1 MIEKAIEKINDEMK
15 SGDHMV
21 VTLGKYVKSE
31 LLTSDTNAVK
41 ILAPNTDLE
50 TFVERLRSVA
60 SDMNKSKSDDSA
72 AGFSKKI
79 ISIIKGI
86 KPEEAEE
93 SAEIGTLF
101 LGTAKEQGKGSVCL
115 SAELVIPLL
124 HIYYGIS
131 SKMVPEAEAKPKRS
145 GFRAVSL
152 D

>member
-1 MIEKAIEKINDEMK
+1 MIEKAIEKISEEMK

-41 ILAPNTDLE
+41 ILALNTDLE

-60 SDMNKSKSDDSA
+60 SEMNKSEPAKTA
-72 AGFSKKI
+72 AKFSKKI

-93 SAEIGTLF
+93 NAEIGTLF
-101 LGTAKEQGKGSVCL
+101 LEAAKEHGNSSVCL
-115 SAELVIPLL
+115 SSELVIPLL

-131 SKMVPEAEAKPKRS
+131 SETVQESETKPKRS